1 MFNTGTHFDE
11 VFGFSKKFRRLM
23 SPHVKVELSL
33 VPEVPSASRTAMD
46 VDLDTKMTGQ
56 VDLEVGVVLERP
68 AAQSASKY
76 QVSYLFSKIQS
87 LLLELTCE
95 ASLVFL
101 HR

>member
-23 SPHVKVELSL
+23 SSHVEVKLPL
-33 VPEVPSASRTAMD
+33 VSEIPSASRAAMD

-68 AAQSASKY
+68 STQSASKY

-87 LLLELTCE
+87 LLLEHTCE

>member
-1 MFNTGTHFDE
+1 ME
-11 VFGFSKKFRRLM
+11 VKL
-23 SPHVKVELSL
+23 PL
-33 VPEVPSASRTAMD
+33 VSEIPSASRAAMN

-68 AAQSASKY
+68 STQSASKY

-87 LLLELTCE
+87 LLLDLTCE
-95 ASLVFL
+95 ASVVFL